1 MGYARLEECLD
12 LVRVAMVSRGWWRGR
27 GCRAFEA
34 SSTMGLPQTR
44 REYPETSGLVEQA
57 KLMKLRKDHQNC
69 YQPSLD
75 VSMTYEME
83 DPSDAG
89 NRKPRPMP
97 VVMAIK
103 GTKRTIKNKVPLQI
117 RKD

>member
-1 MGYARLEECLD
+1 MGYARLKGCLD
-12 LVRVAMVSRGWWRGR
+12 WVRAVMVSEGLWRGR

-34 SSTMGLPQTR
+34 SSTRGLPQTR
-44 REYPETSGLVEQA
+44 RGYLKTVGLVERV
-57 KLMKLRKDHQNC
+57 KLVKLRKDHQNC
-69 YQPSLD
+69 YQPSID